1 MQKRGANHWLSKK
14 HDKDYKKGENWIRCR
29 QATGESHRTRRTNR
43 LPQADELTPN
53 QTTKMRRDEEK
64 LNAVNY
70 NDRQTSGERE
80 NRTPEQAEAYLNGY
94 AEAEQ
99 ELARADG
106 QKPRTKKQILNM
118 MLQDRR
124 EHQED
129 KRKQDSYREAE
140 KARRKERKQD
150 AAGRW
155 RLETTREL
163 RNGRRVKVTTG
174 VTEYRTEEQHQ
185 ERVEAHAKIREEYAK
200 TRS

>member
-1 MQKRGANHWLSKK
+1 
-14 HDKDYKKGENWIRCR
+14 
-29 QATGESHRTRRTNR
+29 
-43 LPQADELTPN
+43 
-53 QTTKMRRDEEK
+53 MRRDEEK